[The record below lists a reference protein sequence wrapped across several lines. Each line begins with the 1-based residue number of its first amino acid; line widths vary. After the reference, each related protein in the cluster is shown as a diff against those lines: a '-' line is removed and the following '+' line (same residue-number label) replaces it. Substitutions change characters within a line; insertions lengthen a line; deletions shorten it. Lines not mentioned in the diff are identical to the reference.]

1 MTLRSLHIFFYSYP
15 ICEFVSFLQEDSGAQ
30 ITIDKPPT
38 NIVPQNRVITIKGA
52 PGNAEKA
59 RQLVT
64 KALNTPS
71 LTNQEIVTIPQAPQQ
86 TTQIRPLI
94 PPAEI
99 AALLESAQTQESQTQ
114 QVKRPK
120 PLPSSEVRPL
130 ISYSKVAKASS
141 TLDELEKEIETK
153 CKVKKP
159 LLIY

>member
-1 MTLRSLHIFFYSYP
+1 M
-15 ICEFVSFLQEDSGAQ
+15 
-30 ITIDKPPT
+30 
-38 NIVPQNRVITIKGA
+38 ITIKGV

-71 LTNQEIVTIPQAPQQ
+71 LTNQEIVTHPQQ
-86 TTQIRPLI
+86 PQQPIQARPLMAI
-94 PPAEI
+94 TPDISLLE
-99 AALLESAQTQESQTQ
+99 AALAPQESQIQPQ
-114 QVKRPK
+114 QQAKRPK

-153 CKVKKP
+153 CKVRTSLYYTI
-159 LLIY
+159 LLVFR